1 MRVWLVVGLGVLVL
15 AAVLAARS
23 GSPLAVVRAA
33 WPQVERLATPQVP
46 PCPVL
51 ADLPYYGG
59 ARATAMPPA
68 DPALPPTPPTDRY
81 IPPRSPAQDPCAL
94 RLLPAPAPGRNT
106 PPSP

>member
-1 MRVWLVVGLGVLVL
+1 MRVWLIVGVGVLVL
-15 AAVLAARS
+15 AAVLVARCES
-23 GSPLAVVRAA
+23 SPAMVRAA
-33 WPQVERLATPQVP
+33 RPQTEIPTTPQGTL
-46 PCPVL
+46 CPVL

-68 DPALPPTPPTDRY
+68 DPALPPTPPADRY

-106 PPSP
+106 APSP